1 MLAPRRK
8 SRQVRIGDVLIGG
21 NAPISVQSMTTT
33 DTADVQATLEQIA
46 RLVDAG
52 VDIVRVAVP
61 DKQAAAAV
69 PELVRKT
76 PVPLVADIHFD
87 YRLAL
92 AALDGGIHALR
103 LNPGNIEKE
112 EYVRQVVAKAKEREV
127 PIRIGVN
134 FGSIPKISREEADE
148 ITRSVNNTTELI
160 AEQMVRGALKHV
172 RILEAMDYPN
182 IKISLKAFDVPT
194 MIEAYTRIATRVDY
208 PLHLGVT
215 EAGTPR
221 PGSIRSAVGLG
232 HLLAMGI
239 GDTLRV
245 SLAGDPVEEV
255 ATGFEILK
263 ALNLRQRGATM
274 VACPT
279 CGRVEIDLIA
289 LAERV
294 EKYLERI
301 KEPIKVAVMGCVVN
315 GPGESRDADI
325 GVAGGRGKG
334 VIFAKG
340 EIVRTCAEEEI
351 LPTIIEEINKLVGRD
366 EPVTPE
372 LIASLGGLPGRNP
385 NGDRVIEGD
394 TEQFIVGHEELPLL
408 AGVGAGAT
416 SRDHVPAGRT
426 TRRG

>member
-1 MLAPRRK
+1 MLPKRRK
-8 SRQVRIGDVLIGG
+8 TRQLRIGDVLIGG

-33 DTADVQATLEQIA
+33 DTADVQGTLEQIA

-61 DKQAAAAV
+61 DKQAAAAL
-69 PELVRKT
+69 PELVQKT
-76 PVPLVADIHFD
+76 TVPLVADIHFD

-92 AALDGGIHALR
+92 AALDAGIHALR

-112 EYVRQVVAKAKEREV
+112 EYVRQVVTKAKERHV

-134 FGSIPKISREEADE
+134 FGSIPKISKEESDE
-148 ITRSVNNTTELI
+148 ITQTVNSTTELI
-160 AEQMVRGALKHV
+160 AEQMVRGALKHI
-172 RILEAMDYPN
+172 RILEDMDYTN

-194 MIEAYTRIATRVDY
+194 MIEAYVRMADRVDY

-215 EAGTPR
+215 EAGTPKA
-221 PGSIRSAVGLG
+221 GSIRSAIGIG
-232 HLLAMGI
+232 HLLALGI

-255 ATGFEILK
+255 YTGFEILK
-263 ALNLRQRGATM
+263 SLNLRQRGATM

-301 KEPIKVAVMGCVVN
+301 RQPIKVAVMGCVVN

-340 EIVRTCAEEEI
+340 EILRTCSEAEI
-351 LPTIIEEINKLVGRD
+351 LPTIIEEVNKLAGIT

-372 LIASLGGLPGRNP
+372 LIASIGGIPGTLGGRTI
-385 NGDRVIEGD
+385 DGD
-394 TEQFIVGHEELPLL
+394 TDVDTSQFIVGHQDLPLIKI
-408 AGVGAGAT
+408 T
-416 SRDHVPAGRT
+416 NKDHVPTGRT
-426 TRRG
+426 GRR

>member
-1 MLAPRRK
+1 MLPKRRK
-8 SRQVRIGDVLIGG
+8 SRQLRIGDLLIGG

-33 DTADVQATLEQIA
+33 DTADVKATLEQIA

-52 VDIVRVAVP
+52 VDLVRIAVP

-69 PELVRKT
+69 PEIVKNT
-76 PVPLVADIHFD
+76 PIPLVADIHFD

-92 AALDGGIHALR
+92 AAIDGGIHALR

-112 EYVRQVVAKAKEREV
+112 EYVRQVVTKAKERNV

-134 FGSIPKISREEADE
+134 FGSIPKISKEESDE
-148 ITRSVNNTTELI
+148 ITRSVSNTTELI

-172 RILEAMDYPN
+172 RILESMDYNN

-194 MIEAYTRIATRVDY
+194 MIEAYTRIADRVDY

-215 EAGTPR
+215 ESGTPKA
-221 PGSIRSAVGLG
+221 GSIRSTLGLG
-232 HLLAMGI
+232 YLLANGI

-255 ATGFEILK
+255 YTGFEILK
-263 ALNLRQRGATM
+263 GLNLRQRGATM

-294 EKYLERI
+294 EKYLERVRA
-301 KEPIKVAVMGCVVN
+301 PIKVAVMGCVVN
-315 GPGESRDADI
+315 GPGESRDADL

-334 VIFAKG
+334 VIYAKG
-340 EIVRTCAEEEI
+340 EVFRTCAEIDI
-351 LPTIIEEINKLVGRD
+351 LPVLIEEINKLAGID
-366 EPVTPE
+366 APVTQE
-372 LIASLGGLPGRNP
+372 LIESIGGLPGRNP
-385 NGDRVIEGD
+385 NGDRIIDGD
-394 TEQFIVGHEELPLL
+394 TEIDTEKFIVGHQSLPIFT
-408 AGVGAGAT
+408 GVSNAA
-416 SRDHVPAGRT
+416 HVPAGRSH
-426 TRRG
+426 RRE

>member
-1 MLAPRRK
+1 MLPTRRK
-8 SRQVRIGDVLIGG
+8 SRQVRVGDVLIGG
-21 NAPISVQSMTTT
+21 SAPISVQSMTTT
-33 DTADVQATLEQIA
+33 DTADVKATLEQIA

-52 VDIVRVAVP
+52 VDIVRIAVP

-69 PELVRKT
+69 PEIVKKT
-76 PVPLVADIHFD
+76 PIPLIADIHFD

-92 AALDGGIHALR
+92 AAIEGGIHALR

-112 EYVRQVVAKAKEREV
+112 EYVRQVVAKAKERSI

-134 FGSIPKISREEADE
+134 FGSIPKISKEESDE
-148 ITRSVNNTTELI
+148 ITRSVSNTTELT

-172 RILEAMDYPN
+172 RILEDMDYNN
-182 IKISLKAFDVPT
+182 IKISLKAFDVPM
-194 MIEAYTRIATRVDY
+194 MIEAYSRIADRVDY

-215 EAGTPR
+215 EAGTPKA
-221 PGSIRSAVGLG
+221 GSIRSTLG
-232 HLLAMGI
+232 IGYLLARGI

-255 ATGFEILK
+255 YTGFEILK
-263 ALNLRQRGATM
+263 GLNLRQKGATM

-294 EKYLERI
+294 EKYLERVQ
-301 KEPIKVAVMGCVVN
+301 KPIKVAVMGCVVN
-315 GPGESRDADI
+315 GPGESRDADL

-334 VIFAKG
+334 VIYAKG
-340 EIVRTCAEEEI
+340 EIFRTCTEAEI
-351 LPTIIEEINKLVGRD
+351 LPTLIEEINKLAGID

-372 LIASLGGLPGRNP
+372 LIASIGGIPGGNP
-385 NGDRVIEGD
+385 NGNRVIDGD
-394 TEQFIVGHEELPLL
+394 TEVDTERFIVGHQALPLFT
-408 AGVGAGAT
+408 GVSNSA
-416 SRDHVPAGRT
+416 HVPAGRSH
-426 TRRG
+426 RRE

>member
-1 MLAPRRK
+1 MLPKRRK
-8 SRQVRIGDVLIGG
+8 SRQIRIGDVLIGG

-33 DTADVQATLEQIA
+33 DTADVKATLEQIA

-52 VDIVRVAVP
+52 VDIIRIAVP

-69 PELVRKT
+69 PEIVKAT

-92 AALDGGIHALR
+92 AAIEGGIHALR

-112 EYVRQVVAKAKEREV
+112 EYVRQVVTKAKERDI

-134 FGSIPKISREEADE
+134 FGSIPKISKEESDE
-148 ITRSVNNTTELI
+148 ITQSVANTTELI

-172 RILEAMDYPN
+172 RILEDMDYRN

-194 MIEAYTRIATRVDY
+194 MIEAYSRIADRVDY

-215 EAGTPR
+215 ESGTPKA
-221 PGSIRSAVGLG
+221 GSIRSTLGLG
-232 HLLAMGI
+232 YLLANGI

-255 ATGFEILK
+255 YTGFEILK
-263 ALNLRQRGATM
+263 GLNLRQRGATM

-294 EKYLERI
+294 EKYLERVRQ
-301 KEPIKVAVMGCVVN
+301 PIKVAVMGCVVN
-315 GPGESRDADI
+315 GPGESRDADL

-334 VIFAKG
+334 VIYAKG
-340 EIVRTCAEEEI
+340 EVFRTCAEIDI
-351 LPTIIEEINKLVGRD
+351 LPTLIEEINKLAGID
-366 EPVTPE
+366 APVTPE
-372 LIASLGGLPGRNP
+372 LIESIGGLPGRNP

-394 TEQFIVGHEELPLL
+394 TEVDTERFIVGHQSLPIFT
-408 AGVGAGAT
+408 GVSNAA
-416 SRDHVPAGRT
+416 HVPAGRSH
-426 TRRG
+426 RRE

>member
-1 MLAPRRK
+1 MLPKRRK
-8 SRQVRIGDVLIGG
+8 SRQIRIGDVLIGG

-33 DTADVQATLEQIA
+33 DTADVQATLDQIA

-52 VDIVRVAVP
+52 VDIIRIAVP

-69 PELVRKT
+69 PEIVKAT

-92 AALDGGIHALR
+92 AAIEGGIHALR

-112 EYVRQVVAKAKEREV
+112 EYVRQVVTKAKEREI

-134 FGSIPKISREEADE
+134 FGSIPKISKEESDE
-148 ITRSVNNTTELI
+148 ITRSVSNTTELI
-160 AEQMVRGALKHV
+160 AEQMVRGALKHI
-172 RILEAMDYPN
+172 RILEDMDYRN

-194 MIEAYTRIATRVDY
+194 MIEAYTRIADRVEY

-215 EAGTPR
+215 EAGTPKA
-221 PGSIRSAVGLG
+221 GSIRSALGLG
-232 HLLAMGI
+232 YLLANGI

-255 ATGFEILK
+255 YTGFEILK
-263 ALNLRQRGATM
+263 GLNLRQRGATM

-294 EKYLERI
+294 EKYLERVR
-301 KEPIKVAVMGCVVN
+301 EPIKVAVMGCVVN
-315 GPGESRDADI
+315 GPGESRDADL

-334 VIFAKG
+334 VIYAKG
-340 EIVRTCAEEEI
+340 EVFRTCAEIDI
-351 LPTIIEEINKLVGRD
+351 LPTLIEEINKLAGID
-366 EPVTPE
+366 TPVTPE
-372 LIASLGGLPGRNP
+372 LIESIGGLPGRNP

-394 TEQFIVGHEELPLL
+394 TEVDTERFIVGHQSLPIFT
-408 AGVGAGAT
+408 GVSNAA
-416 SRDHVPAGRT
+416 HVPAGRSH
-426 TRRG
+426 RRE

>member
-1 MLAPRRK
+1 L
-8 SRQVRIGDVLIGG
+8 
-21 NAPISVQSMTTT
+21 
-33 DTADVQATLEQIA
+33 
-46 RLVDAG
+46 
-52 VDIVRVAVP
+52 
-61 DKQAAAAV
+61 
-69 PELVRKT
+69 
-76 PVPLVADIHFD
+76 
-87 YRLAL
+87 
-92 AALDGGIHALR
+92 
-103 LNPGNIEKE
+103 
-112 EYVRQVVAKAKEREV
+112 
-127 PIRIGVN
+127 
-134 FGSIPKISREEADE
+134 
-148 ITRSVNNTTELI
+148 
-160 AEQMVRGALKHV
+160 
-172 RILEAMDYPN
+172 
-182 IKISLKAFDVPT
+182 
-194 MIEAYTRIATRVDY
+194 
-208 PLHLGVT
+208 
-215 EAGTPR
+215 
-221 PGSIRSAVGLG
+221 
-232 HLLAMGI
+232 GI

-351 LPTIIEEINKLVGRD
+351 LPTIIEEVNKLVGRD

-372 LIASLGGLPGRNP
+372 LIESLGGLPGRNP

-394 TEQFIVGHEELPLL
+394 TEQFIVGHQELPLL
-408 AGVGAGAT
+408 AGIGAGAT

>member
-1 MLAPRRK
+1 MLPPRRK
-8 SRQVRIGDVLIGG
+8 SRQLRIGDVLIGG

-33 DTADVQATLEQIA
+33 DTADVKATLEQIA

-61 DKQAAAAV
+61 DRQAAAAV
-69 PELVRKT
+69 PELVRQT

-103 LNPGNIEKE
+103 LNPGNIEKP
-112 EYVRQVVAKAKEREV
+112 EYVRQVVAKAKERDV

-134 FGSIPKISREEADE
+134 FGSIPKISKEESDE
-148 ITRSVNNTTELI
+148 ITRTVSNTTELI

-172 RILEAMDYPN
+172 AILEAMDYPN

-194 MIEAYTRIATRVDY
+194 MIEAYTRMATRVDY

-215 EAGTPR
+215 ESGTPKA
-221 PGSIRSAVGLG
+221 GSIRSAVGLG
-232 HLLAMGI
+232 TLLAQGI
-239 GDTLRV
+239 GDTIRV

-255 ATGFEILK
+255 YTGFEILK
-263 ALNLRQRGATM
+263 SLNLRQRGATM

-294 EKYLERI
+294 EKYLERVRT
-301 KEPIKVAVMGCVVN
+301 PIKVAVMGCVVN
-315 GPGESRDADI
+315 GPGESKDADI

-334 VIFAKG
+334 VIFSKG
-340 EIVRTCAEEEI
+340 EIVRTCAEAEI
-351 LPTIIEEINKLVGRD
+351 LPTLIEEVNKLAGID

-372 LIASLGGLPGRNP
+372 LIASIGGLPGRNP
-385 NGDRVIEGD
+385 NGDRIIESDHDAD
-394 TEQFIVGHEELPLL
+394 TERFIVGHQALPILT
-408 AGVGAGAT
+408 GV
-416 SRDHVPAGRT
+416 PQGRT
-426 TRRG
+426 ARR

>member
-1 MLAPRRK
+1 MLPKRRK
-8 SRQVRIGDVLIGG
+8 SRQLRIGDVLIGG
-21 NAPISVQSMTTT
+21 NAPVSVQSMTTT
-33 DTADVQATLEQIA
+33 DTADVKATLEQIA

-52 VDIVRVAVP
+52 VDIVRIAVP

-69 PELVRKT
+69 PEIVKKT

-112 EYVRQVVAKAKEREV
+112 EYVRQVVTKAKERDV

-134 FGSIPKISREEADE
+134 FGSIPKISKEESDE
-148 ITRSVNNTTELI
+148 ITRSVANTTELI
-160 AEQMVRGALKHV
+160 AEQMVRGALKHI
-172 RILEAMDYPN
+172 RILESMDYRN

-194 MIEAYTRIATRVDY
+194 MIEAYTRIADRVDY

-215 EAGTPR
+215 EAGTPKA
-221 PGSIRSAVGLG
+221 GSIRSALGLG
-232 HLLAMGI
+232 YLLARGI

-255 ATGFEILK
+255 YTGFEILK
-263 ALNLRQRGATM
+263 GLNLRQRGATM

-294 EKYLERI
+294 EKYLERVRA
-301 KEPIKVAVMGCVVN
+301 PIKVAVMGCVVN
-315 GPGESRDADI
+315 GPGESRDADL

-334 VIFAKG
+334 VIYAKG
-340 EIVRTCAEEEI
+340 EVFRTCAEIDI
-351 LPTIIEEINKLVGRD
+351 LPTLIEEINKLAGID
-366 EPVTPE
+366 DPVTPE
-372 LIASLGGLPGRNP
+372 LIESIGGLPGRNP

-394 TEQFIVGHEELPLL
+394 TEVDTERFIVGHQLLPIFT
-408 AGVGAGAT
+408 GVSNAA
-416 SRDHVPAGRT
+416 HVPAGRSH
-426 TRRG
+426 RRE

>member
-1 MLAPRRK
+1 MLPKRRK
-8 SRQVRIGDVLIGG
+8 SRQLRIGDVLIGG

-33 DTADVQATLEQIA
+33 DTADVQGTLEQIA

-61 DKQAAAAV
+61 DKQAAAAL
-69 PELVRKT
+69 PELVQKT
-76 PVPLVADIHFD
+76 SVPLVADIHFD

-92 AALDGGIHALR
+92 AALDAGIHALR

-112 EYVRQVVAKAKEREV
+112 EYVRQVVAMAKERQV

-134 FGSIPKISREEADE
+134 FGSIPKISKEESDE
-148 ITRSVNNTTELI
+148 ITRTVSNTTELI
-160 AEQMVRGALKHV
+160 AEQMVRGALKHI
-172 RILEAMDYPN
+172 RILEDMDYTN

-194 MIEAYTRIATRVDY
+194 MIEAYVRMADRVDY

-215 EAGTPR
+215 EAGTPKA
-221 PGSIRSAVGLG
+221 GSIRSAIGIG
-232 HLLAMGI
+232 HLLALGI

-255 ATGFEILK
+255 YTGFEILK
-263 ALNLRQRGATM
+263 SLNLRQRGATM

-294 EKYLERI
+294 EKYLERVRQ
-301 KEPIKVAVMGCVVN
+301 PIKVAVMGCVVN

-340 EIVRTCAEEEI
+340 EIVRTCTEAEI
-351 LPTIIEEINKLVGRD
+351 LPTIIEEVNKLAGITD
-366 EPVTPE
+366 PVTPE
-372 LIASLGGLPGRNP
+372 LIESIGGIPGTLGGRTI
-385 NGDRVIEGD
+385 DGD
-394 TEQFIVGHEELPLL
+394 TEIDTSQFIVGHQDLPLIKI
-408 AGVGAGAT
+408 T
-416 SRDHVPAGRT
+416 NKDHVPTGRAGR
-426 TRRG
+426 R

>member
-1 MLAPRRK
+1 MLPKRRK
-8 SRQVRIGDVLIGG
+8 SRQVRVGDVLIGG

-33 DTADVQATLEQIA
+33 DTADVKATLEQIA

-61 DKQAAAAV
+61 DKQAAAAL
-69 PELVRKT
+69 PELIKGT

-92 AALDGGIHALR
+92 AALDAGIHALR

-134 FGSIPKISREEADE
+134 FGSIPKISKEESDE
-148 ITRSVNNTTELI
+148 ITRTVANTTELI
-160 AEQMVRGALKHV
+160 AEQMVRGALKHI
-172 RILEAMDYPN
+172 RILENMDYTN
-182 IKISLKAFDVPT
+182 LKISLKAFDVPT
-194 MIEAYTRIATRVDY
+194 MIEAYSRMADRVDY

-215 EAGTPR
+215 EAGTPKA
-221 PGSIRSAVGLG
+221 GSIRSAVGIG
-232 HLLAMGI
+232 YLLARGI
-239 GDTLRV
+239 GDTIRI

-255 ATGFEILK
+255 YAGFEILK
-263 ALNLRQRGATM
+263 SLNLRQRGATM

-294 EKYLERI
+294 EKYLERVR
-301 KEPIKVAVMGCVVN
+301 EPIKVAVMGCVVN

-340 EIVRTCAEEEI
+340 EIVRTCAEAEI
-351 LPTIIEEINKLVGRD
+351 LPTIIEEINKLAGID
-366 EPVTPE
+366 TPVTPE
-372 LIASLGGLPGRNP
+372 LIESLGGIPGTLGGRTI
-385 NGDRVIEGD
+385 DGD
-394 TEQFIVGHEELPLL
+394 TEVDTSQFIVGHQDLPLIQI
-408 AGVGAGAT
+408 T
-416 SRDHVPAGRT
+416 SKDHVPAGRT
-426 TRRG
+426 GRR

>member
-1 MLAPRRK
+1 MLPTRRK
-8 SRQVRIGDVLIGG
+8 SRQLRIGDVLIGG
-21 NAPISVQSMTTT
+21 DAPISVQSMTTT
-33 DTADVQATLEQIA
+33 DTADVKATLEQLA

-52 VDIVRVAVP
+52 ADLVRIAVP

-69 PELVRKT
+69 PELVKKT
-76 PVPLVADIHFD
+76 PIPLIADIHFD

-92 AALDGGIHALR
+92 AALDGGIQALR

-112 EYVRQVVAKAKEREV
+112 EYVRQVVAKAKERDV

-134 FGSIPKISREEADE
+134 FGSIPKISREESDE
-148 ITRSVNNTTELI
+148 ITRSVANTTELI

-172 RILEAMDYPN
+172 RILEDMDYHN

-194 MIEAYTRIATRVDY
+194 MIEAYTRIADRVDY

-215 EAGTPR
+215 EAGTPKA
-221 PGSIRSAVGLG
+221 GSIRSALGLG
-232 HLLAMGI
+232 YLLARGI

-255 ATGFEILK
+255 YTGFEILK
-263 ALNLRQRGATM
+263 GLNLRQRGATM

-294 EKYLERI
+294 EKYLERVRT
-301 KEPIKVAVMGCVVN
+301 PIKVAVMGCVVN
-315 GPGESRDADI
+315 GPGESRDADL

-334 VIFAKG
+334 VIYAKG
-340 EIVRTCAEEEI
+340 EVFRTCAEIDI
-351 LPTIIEEINKLVGRD
+351 LPTLIEEINKLAGID
-366 EPVTPE
+366 TPVTPE
-372 LIASLGGLPGRNP
+372 LIASIGGLPGRNP
-385 NGDRVIEGD
+385 NGDRIIAGD
-394 TEQFIVGHEELPLL
+394 TEVDSERFIVGHQSLPIFT
-408 AGVGAGAT
+408 GVSNAAN
-416 SRDHVPAGRT
+416 VPAGRSH
-426 TRRG
+426 RRE

>member
-1 MLAPRRK
+1 MLPKRRK
-8 SRQVRIGDVLIGG
+8 SRQVRVGDVLIGG
-21 NAPISVQSMTTT
+21 NAPVSVQSMTTT
-33 DTADVQATLEQIA
+33 DTADVKATLEQIT

-69 PELVRKT
+69 PELVRQT
-76 PVPLVADIHFD
+76 PIPLVADIHFD

-112 EYVRQVVAKAKEREV
+112 EYVRLVVAKAKERDV

-134 FGSIPKISREEADE
+134 FGSIPKISKEESDE
-148 ITRSVNNTTELI
+148 ITATVANTTELI

-172 RILEAMDYPN
+172 RILENMDYNN

-194 MIEAYTRIATRVDY
+194 MIEAYERIADRVDY

-215 EAGTPR
+215 EAGTPKA
-221 PGSIRSAVGLG
+221 GSIRSATGIG
-232 HLLAMGI
+232 YLLARGI
-239 GDTLRV
+239 GDTIRI

-255 ATGFEILK
+255 YTGFEILK
-263 ALNLRQRGATM
+263 SLNLRQRGATM

-294 EKYLERI
+294 EKYLERVRQ
-301 KEPIKVAVMGCVVN
+301 PIKVAVMGCVVN
-315 GPGESRDADI
+315 GPGESRDADL

-334 VIFAKG
+334 VIYAKG
-340 EIVRTCAEEEI
+340 EIFRTCAEVDI
-351 LPTIIEEINKLVGRD
+351 LPTLIEEINKLAGID
-366 EPVTPE
+366 APVTPE
-372 LIASLGGLPGRNP
+372 LIESIGGLPGRNP

-394 TEQFIVGHEELPLL
+394 TEVDTERFIVGHQALPIF
-408 AGVGAGAT
+408 AGAT
-416 SRDHVPAGRT
+416 SAAHVPAGRT
-426 TRRG
+426 SRRG

>member
-33 DTADVQATLEQIA
+33 DTADVKATLEQIA

-69 PELVRKT
+69 PELVERT

-112 EYVRQVVAKAKEREV
+112 EYVRQVVAKAKERAV

-134 FGSIPKISREEADE
+134 FGSIPKISKAESDE
-148 ITRSVNNTTELI
+148 ITQTVANTTELI

-172 RILEAMDYPN
+172 RILEDMDYTD

-194 MIEAYTRIATRVDY
+194 MIEAYTRMAGRVDY

-215 EAGTPR
+215 ESGTPKA
-221 PGSIRSAVGLG
+221 GSIRSAVGLG
-232 HLLAMGI
+232 HLLALGI

-255 ATGFEILK
+255 YTGFEILK
-263 ALNLRQRGATM
+263 SLNLRQRGATM

-294 EKYLERI
+294 EKYLERV
-301 KEPIKVAVMGCVVN
+301 KAPIKVAVMGCVVN

-340 EIVRTCAEEEI
+340 EIVRTCAEVEI
-351 LPTIIEEINKLVGRD
+351 LPTILEEINKLAGID
-366 EPVTPE
+366 APVTPE
-372 LIASLGGLPGRNP
+372 LIASLGGLPGGNP
-385 NGDRVIEGD
+385 NGDRPIEGD
-394 TEQFIVGHEELPLL
+394 TEVDTERFIVGHQALPLF
-408 AGVGAGAT
+408 AGVSNAT
-416 SRDHVPAGRT
+416 GVPAGRSH
-426 TRRG
+426 RRG

>member
-69 PELVRKT
+69 PELVRQT

-351 LPTIIEEINKLVGRD
+351 LPTILEEVNKLVGRD

>member
-1 MLAPRRK
+1 MLPKRRK
-8 SRQVRIGDVLIGG
+8 SRQLRIGDLLIGG

-33 DTADVQATLEQIA
+33 DTADVKATLEQIA

-52 VDIVRVAVP
+52 VDLVRIAVP

-69 PELVRKT
+69 PEIVKNT
-76 PVPLVADIHFD
+76 PIPLVADIHFD

-112 EYVRQVVAKAKEREV
+112 EYVRQVVTKAKERNV

-134 FGSIPKISREEADE
+134 FGSIPKISKEESDE
-148 ITRSVNNTTELI
+148 ITRSVSNTTELI

-172 RILEAMDYPN
+172 RILESMDYHN

-194 MIEAYTRIATRVDY
+194 MIEAYTRIADRVDY

-215 EAGTPR
+215 EAGTPKA
-221 PGSIRSAVGLG
+221 GSIRSTLGLG
-232 HLLAMGI
+232 YLLANGI

-255 ATGFEILK
+255 YTGFEILK
-263 ALNLRQRGATM
+263 GLNLRQRGATM

-294 EKYLERI
+294 EKYLERVRA
-301 KEPIKVAVMGCVVN
+301 PIKVAVMGCVVN
-315 GPGESRDADI
+315 GPGESRDADL

-334 VIFAKG
+334 VIYAKG
-340 EIVRTCAEEEI
+340 EVFRTCAEIDI
-351 LPTIIEEINKLVGRD
+351 LPTLIEEINKLAGID
-366 EPVTPE
+366 TPVTPE
-372 LIASLGGLPGRNP
+372 LIASIGGLPGRNP
-385 NGDRVIEGD
+385 NGDRIIDGD
-394 TEQFIVGHEELPLL
+394 TDVDTEKFIVGHQSLPIFT
-408 AGVGAGAT
+408 GVSNAA
-416 SRDHVPAGRT
+416 HVPAGRSH
-426 TRRG
+426 RRE

>member
-1 MLAPRRK
+1 MLPKRRK
-8 SRQVRIGDVLIGG
+8 SRQLRIGDLLIGG

-33 DTADVQATLEQIA
+33 DTADVKATLEQIA

-52 VDIVRVAVP
+52 VDLVRIAVP

-69 PELVRKT
+69 PEIVKNT
-76 PVPLVADIHFD
+76 PIPLVADIHFD

-92 AALDGGIHALR
+92 AAIEGGIHALR

-112 EYVRQVVAKAKEREV
+112 EYVRQVVTKAKERNI

-134 FGSIPKISREEADE
+134 FGSIPKISKEESDE
-148 ITRSVNNTTELI
+148 ITRSVSNTTELI

-172 RILEAMDYPN
+172 RILESMDYNN

-194 MIEAYTRIATRVDY
+194 MIEAYTRIADRVDY

-215 EAGTPR
+215 ESGTPKA
-221 PGSIRSAVGLG
+221 GSIRSTLGLG
-232 HLLAMGI
+232 YLLANGI

-255 ATGFEILK
+255 YTGFEILK
-263 ALNLRQRGATM
+263 GLNLRQRGATM

-294 EKYLERI
+294 EKYLERVRA
-301 KEPIKVAVMGCVVN
+301 PIKVAVMGCVVN
-315 GPGESRDADI
+315 GPGESRDADL

-334 VIFAKG
+334 VIYAKG
-340 EIVRTCAEEEI
+340 EVFRTCAEIDI
-351 LPTIIEEINKLVGRD
+351 LPVLIEEINKLAGID
-366 EPVTPE
+366 APVTQE
-372 LIASLGGLPGRNP
+372 LIESIGGLPGRNP
-385 NGDRVIEGD
+385 NGDRIIDGD
-394 TEQFIVGHEELPLL
+394 TEIDTEKFIVGHQSLPIFT
-408 AGVGAGAT
+408 GVSNAA
-416 SRDHVPAGRT
+416 HVPAGRSH
-426 TRRG
+426 RRE

>member
-1 MLAPRRK
+1 MLPPRRK

-21 NAPISVQSMTTT
+21 NAPVSVQSMTTT
-33 DTADVQATLEQIA
+33 DTADVKATLAQIA

-61 DKQAAAAV
+61 DKQAAAAL
-69 PELVRKT
+69 PELIAQT
-76 PVPLVADIHFD
+76 PAPLVADIHFD

-92 AALDGGIHALR
+92 AALDAGIHALR

-112 EYVRQVVAKAKEREV
+112 DYVRQVVTKAKERDV

-134 FGSIPKISREEADE
+134 FGSIPKITKEESDE
-148 ITRSVNNTTELI
+148 ITRTVSNTTELI

-172 RILEAMDYPN
+172 RILEDMNYTN

-194 MIEAYTRIATRVDY
+194 MIEAYTRIADRVDY

-215 EAGTPR
+215 EAGTPKA
-221 PGSIRSAVGLG
+221 GSIRSALG
-232 HLLAMGI
+232 IGYLLARGI
-239 GDTLRV
+239 GDTIRV

-255 ATGFEILK
+255 YTGFEILK
-263 ALNLRQRGATM
+263 SLNLRQRGATM

-294 EKYLERI
+294 EKYLERVRT
-301 KEPIKVAVMGCVVN
+301 PIKVAVMGCVVN

-340 EIVRTCAEEEI
+340 EIVRTCAEAEI
-351 LPTIIEEINKLVGRD
+351 LPTIIEEINKLAGID
-366 EPVTPE
+366 APVTPE
-372 LIASLGGLPGRNP
+372 LIESIGGIPGGNP

-394 TEQFIVGHEELPLL
+394 HEVDTDQFIVGHQALPLFQ
-408 AGVGAGAT
+408 VSNAT
-416 SRDHVPAGRT
+416 GVPAGRSH
-426 TRRG
+426 RRG

>member
-1 MLAPRRK
+1 MLPKRRK
-8 SRQVRIGDVLIGG
+8 SRQVRVGDVLIGG

-33 DTADVQATLEQIA
+33 DTADVKATLEQIA

-69 PELVRKT
+69 PELVRQT
-76 PVPLVADIHFD
+76 PIPLVADIHFD

-92 AALDGGIHALR
+92 AALEGGIHALR

-112 EYVRQVVAKAKEREV
+112 EYVRLVVAKAKEREV

-134 FGSIPKISREEADE
+134 FGSIPKISKEESDE
-148 ITRSVNNTTELI
+148 ITATVANTTELI
-160 AEQMVRGALKHV
+160 AEQMVRGALKHI
-172 RILEAMDYPN
+172 RILENMDYTN

-194 MIEAYTRIATRVDY
+194 MIEAYTRMADRVDY

-215 EAGTPR
+215 EAGTPKA
-221 PGSIRSAVGLG
+221 GSIRSAIGIG

-255 ATGFEILK
+255 YTGFEILK
-263 ALNLRQRGATM
+263 SLNLRQRGATM

-294 EKYLERI
+294 EKYLERVRQ
-301 KEPIKVAVMGCVVN
+301 PIKVAVMGCVVN

-340 EIVRTCAEEEI
+340 EIVRTCSEAEI
-351 LPTIIEEINKLVGRD
+351 LPTIIEEVNKLAGITD
-366 EPVTPE
+366 PVTPE
-372 LIASLGGLPGRNP
+372 LIASIGGIPGTLGGRTI
-385 NGDRVIEGD
+385 DGD
-394 TEQFIVGHEELPLL
+394 TEVDTSQFIVGHQDLPLIKI
-408 AGVGAGAT
+408 T
-416 SRDHVPAGRT
+416 NKDHVPTGRAGR
-426 TRRG
+426 R

>member
-33 DTADVQATLEQIA
+33 DTADVKATLEQIA

-69 PELVRKT
+69 PELVKKT

-134 FGSIPKISREEADE
+134 FGSIPKISKEEADE

-301 KEPIKVAVMGCVVN
+301 REPIKVAVMGCVVN

-340 EIVRTCAEEEI
+340 EIVRTCAEEDI
-351 LPTIIEEINKLVGRD
+351 LPTIIEEVNKLVGRD

-372 LIASLGGLPGRNP
+372 LIESLGGLPGRNP

-394 TEQFIVGHEELPLL
+394 TEQFIVGHQELPLL
-408 AGVGAGAT
+408 VGVGAGAT

>member
-1 MLAPRRK
+1 MLPPRRK

-21 NAPISVQSMTTT
+21 NAPVSVQSMTTT
-33 DTADVQATLEQIA
+33 DTADVKATLAQIA

-61 DKQAAAAV
+61 DKQAAAAL
-69 PELVRKT
+69 PELIAQT
-76 PVPLVADIHFD
+76 PAPLVADIHFD

-92 AALDGGIHALR
+92 AALDAGIHALR

-112 EYVRQVVAKAKEREV
+112 DYVRQVVTKAKERDV

-134 FGSIPKISREEADE
+134 FGSIPKITKEESDE
-148 ITRSVNNTTELI
+148 ITRTVSNTTELI

-172 RILEAMDYPN
+172 RILEDMDYTN

-194 MIEAYTRIATRVDY
+194 MIEAYTRIADRVDY

-215 EAGTPR
+215 EAGTPKA
-221 PGSIRSAVGLG
+221 GSIRSALG
-232 HLLAMGI
+232 IGYLLARGI
-239 GDTLRV
+239 GDTIRV

-255 ATGFEILK
+255 YTGFEILK
-263 ALNLRQRGATM
+263 SLNLRQRGATM

-294 EKYLERI
+294 EKYLERVRT
-301 KEPIKVAVMGCVVN
+301 PIKVAVMGCVVN

-340 EIVRTCAEEEI
+340 EIVRTCAEAEI
-351 LPTIIEEINKLVGRD
+351 LPTIIEEINKLAGID
-366 EPVTPE
+366 APVTPE
-372 LIASLGGLPGRNP
+372 LIESIGGIPGGNP

-394 TEQFIVGHEELPLL
+394 HEVDTDQFIVGHQALPLFQ
-408 AGVGAGAT
+408 VSNAT
-416 SRDHVPAGRT
+416 GVPAGRSH
-426 TRRG
+426 RRG

>member
-1 MLAPRRK
+1 MLPKRRK
-8 SRQVRIGDVLIGG
+8 SRQLRIGDVLIGG

-33 DTADVQATLEQIA
+33 DTADVKATIEQIA

-52 VDIVRVAVP
+52 VDIVRIAVP

-69 PELVRKT
+69 PEIVAKT

-112 EYVRQVVAKAKEREV
+112 EYVRLVVAKAKERDV

-134 FGSIPKISREEADE
+134 FGSIPKISKEESDE
-148 ITRSVNNTTELI
+148 ITRSVANTTELI
-160 AEQMVRGALKHV
+160 AEQMVRGALKHI
-172 RILEAMDYPN
+172 RILEDMDYRN

-194 MIEAYTRIATRVDY
+194 MIEAYMRIADRVDY

-215 EAGTPR
+215 EAGTPKA
-221 PGSIRSAVGLG
+221 GSIRSAIGLG
-232 HLLAMGI
+232 YLLAQGI

-255 ATGFEILK
+255 YTGFEILK
-263 ALNLRQRGATM
+263 GLNLRQRGATM

-294 EKYLERI
+294 EKYLERVRT
-301 KEPIKVAVMGCVVN
+301 PIKVAVMGCVVN
-315 GPGESRDADI
+315 GPGESRDADL

-334 VIFAKG
+334 VIYAKG
-340 EIVRTCAEEEI
+340 EIFRTCAEIDI
-351 LPTIIEEINKLVGRD
+351 LPTLIEEINKLAGID
-366 EPVTPE
+366 APVTPE
-372 LIASLGGLPGRNP
+372 LIESIGGLPGRNP

-394 TEQFIVGHEELPLL
+394 TEVDPEKFIVGHHALPIF
-408 AGVGAGAT
+408 AGVSNSA
-416 SRDHVPAGRT
+416 HVPAGRSH
-426 TRRG
+426 RRE

>member
-1 MLAPRRK
+1 MLPKRRK
-8 SRQVRIGDVLIGG
+8 SRQLRIGDVLIGG
-21 NAPISVQSMTTT
+21 NAPVSVQSMTTT
-33 DTADVQATLEQIA
+33 DTADVKATLEQIA

-52 VDIVRVAVP
+52 VDIVRIAVP

-69 PELVRKT
+69 PEIVKKT

-112 EYVRQVVAKAKEREV
+112 EYVRQVVTKAKERDV

-134 FGSIPKISREEADE
+134 FGSIPKISKEESDE
-148 ITRSVNNTTELI
+148 ITRSVANTTELI
-160 AEQMVRGALKHV
+160 AEQMVRGALKHI
-172 RILEAMDYPN
+172 RILESMDYRN

-194 MIEAYTRIATRVDY
+194 MIEAYTRIADRVDY

-215 EAGTPR
+215 EAGTPKA
-221 PGSIRSAVGLG
+221 GSIRSALGLG
-232 HLLAMGI
+232 YLLARGI

-255 ATGFEILK
+255 YTGFEILK
-263 ALNLRQRGATM
+263 GLNLRQRGATM

-294 EKYLERI
+294 EKYLERVRA
-301 KEPIKVAVMGCVVN
+301 PIKVAVMGCVVN
-315 GPGESRDADI
+315 GPGESRDADL

-334 VIFAKG
+334 VIYAKG
-340 EIVRTCAEEEI
+340 EVFRTCAEIDI
-351 LPTIIEEINKLVGRD
+351 LPTLIEEINKLAGID
-366 EPVTPE
+366 DPVTPE
-372 LIASLGGLPGRNP
+372 LIESIGGLPGRNP

-394 TEQFIVGHEELPLL
+394 TEVDTERFIVGHQSLPIFT
-408 AGVGAGAT
+408 GVSNAA
-416 SRDHVPAGRT
+416 HVPAGRSH
-426 TRRG
+426 RRE

>member
-1 MLAPRRK
+1 MLPKRRK
-8 SRQVRIGDVLIGG
+8 SRQLRIGDLLIGG

-33 DTADVQATLEQIA
+33 DTADVKATLEQIA

-52 VDIVRVAVP
+52 VDLVRIAVP

-69 PELVRKT
+69 PELVKNT
-76 PVPLVADIHFD
+76 PIPLVADIHFD

-112 EYVRQVVAKAKEREV
+112 EYVRQVVTKAKERNV

-134 FGSIPKISREEADE
+134 FGSIPKISKEESDE
-148 ITRSVNNTTELI
+148 ITRSVSSTTELI

-172 RILEAMDYPN
+172 RILESMDYYN

-194 MIEAYTRIATRVDY
+194 MIEAYTRIADRVDY

-215 EAGTPR
+215 ESGTPKA
-221 PGSIRSAVGLG
+221 GSIRSTLGLG
-232 HLLAMGI
+232 YLLANGI

-255 ATGFEILK
+255 YTGFEILK
-263 ALNLRQRGATM
+263 GLNLRQRGATM

-294 EKYLERI
+294 EKYLERVRA
-301 KEPIKVAVMGCVVN
+301 PIKVAVMGCVVN
-315 GPGESRDADI
+315 GPGESRDADL

-334 VIFAKG
+334 VIYAKG
-340 EIVRTCAEEEI
+340 EVFRTCAEIDI
-351 LPTIIEEINKLVGRD
+351 LPTLIEEINKLAGID
-366 EPVTPE
+366 APVTPE
-372 LIASLGGLPGRNP
+372 LIASIGGLPGRNP
-385 NGDRVIEGD
+385 NGDRIIDGD
-394 TEQFIVGHEELPLL
+394 TDVDTEKFIVGHQSLPIFT
-408 AGVGAGAT
+408 GVSNAA
-416 SRDHVPAGRT
+416 HVPAGRSH
-426 TRRG
+426 RRE

>member
-1 MLAPRRK
+1 MLPKRRK
-8 SRQVRIGDVLIGG
+8 SRQLRIGDLLIGG

-33 DTADVQATLEQIA
+33 DTADVKATLEQIA

-52 VDIVRVAVP
+52 VDLVRIAVP

-69 PELVRKT
+69 PEIVKNT
-76 PVPLVADIHFD
+76 PIPLVADIHFD

-92 AALDGGIHALR
+92 AAIDGGIHALR

-112 EYVRQVVAKAKEREV
+112 EYVRQVVTKAKERNV

-134 FGSIPKISREEADE
+134 FGSIPKISKEESDE
-148 ITRSVNNTTELI
+148 ITRSVSNTTELI

-172 RILEAMDYPN
+172 RILESMDYNN

-194 MIEAYTRIATRVDY
+194 MIEAYTRIADRVDY

-215 EAGTPR
+215 ESGTPKA
-221 PGSIRSAVGLG
+221 GSIRSTLGLG
-232 HLLAMGI
+232 YLLANGI

-255 ATGFEILK
+255 YTGFEILK
-263 ALNLRQRGATM
+263 GLNLRQRGATM

-294 EKYLERI
+294 EKYLERVRA
-301 KEPIKVAVMGCVVN
+301 PIKVAVMGCVVN
-315 GPGESRDADI
+315 GPGESRDADL

-334 VIFAKG
+334 VIYAKG
-340 EIVRTCAEEEI
+340 EVFRTCAEIDI
-351 LPTIIEEINKLVGRD
+351 LPTLIEEINKLAGID
-366 EPVTPE
+366 TPVTPE
-372 LIASLGGLPGRNP
+372 LIESIGGLPGRNP
-385 NGDRVIEGD
+385 NGDRIIDGD
-394 TEQFIVGHEELPLL
+394 TEVDTEKFIVGHQSLPIFT
-408 AGVGAGAT
+408 GVSNAA
-416 SRDHVPAGRT
+416 HVPAGRSH
-426 TRRG
+426 RRE

>member
-1 MLAPRRK
+1 MLPKRRK
-8 SRQVRIGDVLIGG
+8 SRQLRIGDLLIGG

-33 DTADVQATLEQIA
+33 DTADVKATLEQIA

-52 VDIVRVAVP
+52 VDLVRIAVP

-69 PELVRKT
+69 PELVKNT
-76 PVPLVADIHFD
+76 PIPLVADIHFD

-112 EYVRQVVAKAKEREV
+112 EYVRQVVTKAKERNV

-134 FGSIPKISREEADE
+134 FGSIPKISKEESDE
-148 ITRSVNNTTELI
+148 ITRSVSNTTELI

-172 RILEAMDYPN
+172 RILESMDYYN

-194 MIEAYTRIATRVDY
+194 MIEAYTRIADRVDY

-215 EAGTPR
+215 ESGTPKA
-221 PGSIRSAVGLG
+221 GSIRSTLGLG
-232 HLLAMGI
+232 YLLANGI

-255 ATGFEILK
+255 YTGFEILK
-263 ALNLRQRGATM
+263 GLNLRQRGATM

-294 EKYLERI
+294 EKYLERVRA
-301 KEPIKVAVMGCVVN
+301 PIKVAVMGCVVN
-315 GPGESRDADI
+315 GPGESRDADL

-334 VIFAKG
+334 VIYAKG
-340 EIVRTCAEEEI
+340 EVFRTCAEIDI
-351 LPTIIEEINKLVGRD
+351 LPTLIEEINKLAGID
-366 EPVTPE
+366 APVTPE
-372 LIASLGGLPGRNP
+372 LIASIGGLPGRNP
-385 NGDRVIEGD
+385 NGDRIIDGD
-394 TEQFIVGHEELPLL
+394 TDVDTEKFIVGHQSLPIFT
-408 AGVGAGAT
+408 GVSNAA
-416 SRDHVPAGRT
+416 HVPAGRSH
-426 TRRG
+426 RRE

>member
-1 MLAPRRK
+1 MLPKRRK
-8 SRQVRIGDVLIGG
+8 SRQIRIGDVLIGG

-33 DTADVQATLEQIA
+33 DTADVKATLEQIA

-52 VDIVRVAVP
+52 VDIIRIAVP

-69 PELVRKT
+69 PEIVKAT

-92 AALDGGIHALR
+92 AAIEGGIHALR

-112 EYVRQVVAKAKEREV
+112 EYVRQVVTKAKERNV

-134 FGSIPKISREEADE
+134 FGSIPKISKEESDE
-148 ITRSVNNTTELI
+148 ITATVSNTTELI

-172 RILEAMDYPN
+172 RILEDMDYQN

-194 MIEAYTRIATRVDY
+194 MIEAYTRIADRVDY

-215 EAGTPR
+215 ESGTPKA
-221 PGSIRSAVGLG
+221 GSIRSTLGLG
-232 HLLAMGI
+232 YLLANGI

-255 ATGFEILK
+255 YTGFEILK
-263 ALNLRQRGATM
+263 GLNLRQRGATM

-294 EKYLERI
+294 EKYLERVRQ
-301 KEPIKVAVMGCVVN
+301 PIKVAVMGCVVN
-315 GPGESRDADI
+315 GPGESRDADL

-334 VIFAKG
+334 VIYAKG
-340 EIVRTCAEEEI
+340 EVFRTCAEIDI
-351 LPTIIEEINKLVGRD
+351 LPTLIEEINKLAGID
-366 EPVTPE
+366 TPVTPE
-372 LIASLGGLPGRNP
+372 LIESIGGLPGRNP

-394 TEQFIVGHEELPLL
+394 TEVDTERFIVGHQSLPIFT
-408 AGVGAGAT
+408 GVSNAA
-416 SRDHVPAGRT
+416 HVPAGRSH
-426 TRRG
+426 RRE

>member
-1 MLAPRRK
+1 MLPPRRK

-33 DTADVQATLEQIA
+33 DTADVKATLEQIA

-61 DKQAAAAV
+61 DKQAAAAL
-69 PELVRKT
+69 PELIRQT

-92 AALDGGIHALR
+92 AALDAGIHALR

-112 EYVRQVVAKAKEREV
+112 DYVRQVVAKAKEREV

-134 FGSIPKISREEADE
+134 FGSIPKISKEESDE
-148 ITRSVNNTTELI
+148 ITQTVANTTELI

-172 RILEAMDYPN
+172 RILEDMDYTN

-194 MIEAYTRIATRVDY
+194 MIEAYTRIADRVDY

-215 EAGTPR
+215 EAGTPKA
-221 PGSIRSAVGLG
+221 GSIRSALG
-232 HLLAMGI
+232 IGYLLARGI
-239 GDTLRV
+239 GDTIRV

-255 ATGFEILK
+255 YTGFEILK
-263 ALNLRQRGATM
+263 SLNLRQRGATM

-294 EKYLERI
+294 EKYLERVRT
-301 KEPIKVAVMGCVVN
+301 PIKVAVMGCVVN

-340 EIVRTCAEEEI
+340 EIVRTCAEAEI
-351 LPTIIEEINKLVGRD
+351 LPTIIEEINKLAGID
-366 EPVTPE
+366 APVTPE
-372 LIASLGGLPGRNP
+372 LIESIGGIPGGNP

-394 TEQFIVGHEELPLL
+394 HEADTEQFIVGHQALPLFH
-408 AGVGAGAT
+408 VSNAT
-416 SRDHVPAGRT
+416 GVPAGRSH
-426 TRRG
+426 RRG

>member
-1 MLAPRRK
+1 MLPPRRK
-8 SRQVRIGDVLIGG
+8 SRQVRVGDVLIGG

-33 DTADVQATLEQIA
+33 DTADVEGTLDQIA

-69 PELVRKT
+69 PELVRRT
-76 PVPLVADIHFD
+76 PVPLIADIHFD

-92 AALDGGIHALR
+92 AALDGGIHGLR

-112 EYVRQVVAKAKEREV
+112 EYVRQVVAKAQEREV

-134 FGSIPKISREEADE
+134 FGSIPKISKAEADE
-148 ITRSVNNTTELI
+148 ITRSVSNTTELI

-172 RILEAMDYPN
+172 RILEQMDYRN

-215 EAGTPR
+215 EAGTPK
-221 PGSIRSAVGLG
+221 PGSIRSAVGIG
-232 HLLAMGI
+232 HLLALGI
-239 GDTLRV
+239 GDTIRV

-255 ATGFEILK
+255 VTGFEILK
-263 ALNLRQRGATM
+263 SLNLRQRGATM

-294 EKYLERI
+294 EQYLTRVAT
-301 KEPIKVAVMGCVVN
+301 PIKVAVMGCVVN
-315 GPGESRDADI
+315 GPGESKDADI

-340 EIVRTCAEEEI
+340 EIVRTCAEAEI
-351 LPTIIEEINKLVGRD
+351 LPTIIEEINKLAGI
-366 EPVTPE
+366 EAPVTPE
-372 LIASLGGLPGRNP
+372 LIESLGGIPQALGGRA
-385 NGDRVIEGD
+385 IAGD
-394 TEQFIVGHEELPLL
+394 TEQFIVGHQELPLL
-408 AGVGAGAT
+408 HTLSDSTA
-416 SRDHVPAGRT
+416 HVPVGRKG
-426 TRRG
+426 RR

>member
-1 MLAPRRK
+1 MLAKRRK
-8 SRQVRIGDVLIGG
+8 SRQIRIGDVLIGG

-33 DTADVQATLEQIA
+33 DTADVKATLEQIA

-52 VDIVRVAVP
+52 VDIVRIAVP

-69 PELVRKT
+69 PEIVRQT

-92 AALDGGIHALR
+92 AALEGGIHALR

-112 EYVRQVVAKAKEREV
+112 EYVRQVVTKAKEREV

-134 FGSIPKISREEADE
+134 FGSIPKISKEESDE

-160 AEQMVRGALKHV
+160 AEQMVRGALKHI
-172 RILEAMDYPN
+172 RILEDMDYRN
-182 IKISLKAFDVPT
+182 IKVSLKAFDVPT
-194 MIEAYTRIATRVDY
+194 MIEAYTRIADRIDY

-215 EAGTPR
+215 EAGTPKA
-221 PGSIRSAVGLG
+221 GSIRSAIGLG
-232 HLLAMGI
+232 HLLALGI

-255 ATGFEILK
+255 YTGFEILK
-263 ALNLRQRGATM
+263 SLNLRQRGATM

-294 EKYLERI
+294 EKYLERVRT
-301 KEPIKVAVMGCVVN
+301 PIKVAVMGCVVN
-315 GPGESRDADI
+315 GPGESRDADL

-334 VIFAKG
+334 VIYAKG
-340 EIVRTCAEEEI
+340 EVFRTCSEADI
-351 LPTIIEEINKLVGRD
+351 LPTLIEEINKLAGID
-366 EPVTPE
+366 TPVTPE
-372 LIASLGGLPGRNP
+372 LIESIGGIPGTLGGRTI
-385 NGDRVIEGD
+385 DGD
-394 TEQFIVGHEELPLL
+394 TDVDTSNFIVGHEEVPLFQI
-408 AGVGAGAT
+408 T
-416 SRDHVPAGRT
+416 NKDHVPAGRSH
-426 TRRG
+426 RRG

>member
-1 MLAPRRK
+1 MLPKRRK
-8 SRQVRIGDVLIGG
+8 SRQLRIGDLLIGG

-33 DTADVQATLEQIA
+33 DTADVKATLEQIA

-52 VDIVRVAVP
+52 VDLVRIAVP

-69 PELVRKT
+69 PEIVKNT
-76 PVPLVADIHFD
+76 PIPLVADIHFD
-87 YRLAL
+87 YHLAL

-112 EYVRQVVAKAKEREV
+112 EYVRQVVAKAKERNV

-134 FGSIPKISREEADE
+134 FGSIPKISKEESDE
-148 ITRSVNNTTELI
+148 ITRSVSNTTELI

-172 RILEAMDYPN
+172 RILESMDYNN

-194 MIEAYTRIATRVDY
+194 MIEAYTRIADRVDY

-215 EAGTPR
+215 EAGTPKA
-221 PGSIRSAVGLG
+221 GSIRSALGLG
-232 HLLAMGI
+232 YLLANGI

-255 ATGFEILK
+255 YTGFEILK
-263 ALNLRQRGATM
+263 GLNLRQRGATM

-294 EKYLERI
+294 EKYLERVRA
-301 KEPIKVAVMGCVVN
+301 PIKVAVMGCVVN
-315 GPGESRDADI
+315 GPGESRDADL

-334 VIFAKG
+334 VIYAKG
-340 EIVRTCAEEEI
+340 EVFRTCAEIDI
-351 LPTIIEEINKLVGRD
+351 LPTLIEEINKLAGID
-366 EPVTPE
+366 APVTPE
-372 LIASLGGLPGRNP
+372 LIASIGGLPGRNP

-394 TEQFIVGHEELPLL
+394 TDVDTEKFIVGHQSLPIFT
-408 AGVGAGAT
+408 GVSNAA
-416 SRDHVPAGRT
+416 HVPAGRSH
-426 TRRG
+426 RRE

>member
-1 MLAPRRK
+1 MLPPRRK
-8 SRQVRIGDVLIGG
+8 SRQLRIGDVLIGG

-33 DTADVQATLEQIA
+33 DTADVKATLEQIA

-61 DKQAAAAV
+61 DRQAAAAV
-69 PELVRKT
+69 PELVRQT

-112 EYVRQVVAKAKEREV
+112 EYVRQVVAKAKERDV

-134 FGSIPKISREEADE
+134 FGSIPKISREESDE
-148 ITRSVNNTTELI
+148 ITRTVSNMTELI
-160 AEQMVRGALKHV
+160 AEQMVRGALKHIA
-172 RILEAMDYPN
+172 ILEAMDYPN

-194 MIEAYTRIATRVDY
+194 MIEAYTRMATRVDY

-215 EAGTPR
+215 ESGTPKA
-221 PGSIRSAVGLG
+221 GSIRSAVGLG
-232 HLLAMGI
+232 TLLAQGI
-239 GDTLRV
+239 GDTIRV

-255 ATGFEILK
+255 YTGFEILK
-263 ALNLRQRGATM
+263 SLNLRQRGATM

-294 EKYLERI
+294 EKYLERVRT
-301 KEPIKVAVMGCVVN
+301 PLKVAVMGCVVN
-315 GPGESRDADI
+315 GPGESKDADI

-334 VIFAKG
+334 VIFSKG
-340 EIVRTCAEEEI
+340 EIVRTCAEAEI
-351 LPTIIEEINKLVGRD
+351 LPTLIEEVNKLAGID

-372 LIASLGGLPGRNP
+372 LIASIGGLPGRNP
-385 NGDRVIEGD
+385 NGDRIIESDHDAD
-394 TEQFIVGHEELPLL
+394 TERFIVGHQALPILT
-408 AGVGAGAT
+408 GV
-416 SRDHVPAGRT
+416 PQGRT
-426 TRRG
+426 ARR

>member
-1 MLAPRRK
+1 MMPKRRK
-8 SRQVRIGDVLIGG
+8 SRQLRIGDLLIGG

-33 DTADVQATLEQIA
+33 DTADVKATLEQIA
-46 RLVDAG
+46 GLVDAG
-52 VDIVRVAVP
+52 VDIVRIAVP

-69 PELVRKT
+69 PEIVAKT

-112 EYVRQVVAKAKEREV
+112 EYVRLVVAKAKERDV

-134 FGSIPKISREEADE
+134 FGSIPKISKEESDE

-160 AEQMVRGALKHV
+160 AEQMVRGALKHI
-172 RILEAMDYPN
+172 RILEDMDYHN
-182 IKISLKAFDVPT
+182 IKVSLKAFDVPT
-194 MIEAYTRIATRVDY
+194 MIEAYTRIADRIDY

-215 EAGTPR
+215 EAGTPKA
-221 PGSIRSAVGLG
+221 GSIRSAIGLG
-232 HLLAMGI
+232 HLLALGI

-255 ATGFEILK
+255 YTGFEILK
-263 ALNLRQRGATM
+263 SLNLRQRGATM

-294 EKYLERI
+294 EKYLERVRQ
-301 KEPIKVAVMGCVVN
+301 PIKVAVMGCVVN
-315 GPGESRDADI
+315 GPGESRDADL

-334 VIFAKG
+334 VIYAKG
-340 EIVRTCAEEEI
+340 EIFRTCAEIDI
-351 LPTIIEEINKLVGRD
+351 LPTLIEEINKLAGID
-366 EPVTPE
+366 TPVTPE
-372 LIASLGGLPGRNP
+372 LIESIGGLPGGNP
-385 NGDRVIEGD
+385 NGNRVIDGD
-394 TEQFIVGHEELPLL
+394 TEVDTEKFIVGHQALPIFT
-408 AGVGAGAT
+408 GVSNSA
-416 SRDHVPAGRT
+416 HVPAGRSH
-426 TRRG
+426 RRG

>member
-1 MLAPRRK
+1 MLPPRRK

-21 NAPISVQSMTTT
+21 NAPVSVQSMTTT
-33 DTADVQATLEQIA
+33 DTADVKATLAQIA

-61 DKQAAAAV
+61 DKQAAAAL
-69 PELVRKT
+69 PELIAQT
-76 PVPLVADIHFD
+76 PAPLVADIHFD

-92 AALDGGIHALR
+92 AALDAGIHALR

-112 EYVRQVVAKAKEREV
+112 DYVRQVVTKAKERDV

-134 FGSIPKISREEADE
+134 FGSIPKISKEESDE
-148 ITRSVNNTTELI
+148 ITRTVSNTTELI

-172 RILEAMDYPN
+172 RILEDMDYTN

-194 MIEAYTRIATRVDY
+194 MIEAYTRIADRVDY

-215 EAGTPR
+215 EAGTPKA
-221 PGSIRSAVGLG
+221 GSIRSALG
-232 HLLAMGI
+232 IGYLLARGI
-239 GDTLRV
+239 GDTIRV

-255 ATGFEILK
+255 YTGFEILK
-263 ALNLRQRGATM
+263 SLNLRQRGATM

-294 EKYLERI
+294 EKYLERVRT
-301 KEPIKVAVMGCVVN
+301 PIKVAVMGCVVN

-340 EIVRTCAEEEI
+340 EIVRTCAEAEI
-351 LPTIIEEINKLVGRD
+351 LPTIIEEINKLAGID
-366 EPVTPE
+366 APVTPE
-372 LIASLGGLPGRNP
+372 LIESIGGIPGGNP

-394 TEQFIVGHEELPLL
+394 HEVDTDQFIVGHQALPLFQ
-408 AGVGAGAT
+408 VSNAT
-416 SRDHVPAGRT
+416 GVPAGRSH
-426 TRRG
+426 RRG

>member
-255 ATGFEILK
+255 VTGFEILK

>member
-1 MLAPRRK
+1 MLPPRRK
-8 SRQVRIGDVLIGG
+8 TRQLRIGDVLIGG
-21 NAPISVQSMTTT
+21 DAPISVQSMTTT
-33 DTADVQATLEQIA
+33 DTADVKATLEQIA

-61 DKQAAAAV
+61 DKPAAAAV
-69 PELVRKT
+69 PELVRRT

-112 EYVRQVVAKAKEREV
+112 EYVRLVVAKAKERAV

-134 FGSIPKISREEADE
+134 FGSIPKISPEESDE
-148 ITRSVNNTTELI
+148 ITRTVANTTELV
-160 AEQMVRGALKHV
+160 AEQMVRGALKHIA
-172 RILEAMDYPN
+172 ILEAMDYRD

-194 MIEAYTRIATRVDY
+194 MIEAYSRMATRVEY

-215 EAGTPR
+215 EAGTPKA
-221 PGSIRSAVGLG
+221 GSIRSAVGIG
-232 HLLAMGI
+232 SLLARGI
-239 GDTLRV
+239 GDTIRV

-255 ATGFEILK
+255 FTGFEILK
-263 ALNLRQRGATM
+263 SLNLRQRGATM

-289 LAERV
+289 LAQRV
-294 EKYLERI
+294 EKYLERVRT
-301 KEPIKVAVMGCVVN
+301 PLKVAVMGCVVN

-334 VIFAKG
+334 VIFSKG
-340 EIVRTCAEEEI
+340 EVVRTCSEAEI
-351 LPTIIEEINKLVGRD
+351 LPTLIEEVNKLAGIV

-372 LIASLGGLPGRNP
+372 LIESLGGLPGRNP
-385 NGDRVIEGD
+385 NGDRAIEGD
-394 TEQFIVGHEELPLL
+394 TEQFIVGHQALPLL
-408 AGVGAGAT
+408 NGTGVPTPAGTGI
-416 SRDHVPAGRT
+416 PAGRT
-426 TRRG
+426 GRR

>member
-1 MLAPRRK
+1 MLPKRRK
-8 SRQVRIGDVLIGG
+8 SRQIRIGDVLIGG

-33 DTADVQATLEQIA
+33 DTADVKATLEQIA

-52 VDIVRVAVP
+52 VDIIRIAVP

-69 PELVRKT
+69 PAIVKAT

-92 AALDGGIHALR
+92 AALEGGIHALR

-112 EYVRQVVAKAKEREV
+112 EYVRQVVTKAKERDV

-134 FGSIPKISREEADE
+134 FGSIPKISREESDE
-148 ITRSVNNTTELI
+148 ITRSVANTTELI

-172 RILEAMDYPN
+172 RILEDMDYRN

-194 MIEAYTRIATRVDY
+194 MIEAYTRIADRVDY

-215 EAGTPR
+215 ESGTPKA
-221 PGSIRSAVGLG
+221 GSIRSALGLG
-232 HLLAMGI
+232 YLLANGI

-255 ATGFEILK
+255 YTGFEILK
-263 ALNLRQRGATM
+263 GLNLRQRGATM

-294 EKYLERI
+294 EKYLERVRQ
-301 KEPIKVAVMGCVVN
+301 PIKVAVMGCVVN
-315 GPGESRDADI
+315 GPGESRDADL

-334 VIFAKG
+334 VIYAKG
-340 EIVRTCAEEEI
+340 EVFRTCAEIDI
-351 LPTIIEEINKLVGRD
+351 LPTLIEEINRLAGID
-366 EPVTPE
+366 APVTPE
-372 LIASLGGLPGRNP
+372 LIESIGGLPGRNP

-394 TEQFIVGHEELPLL
+394 TGVDTERFIVGHQSLPIFT
-408 AGVGAGAT
+408 GVSNAA
-416 SRDHVPAGRT
+416 HVPAGRSH
-426 TRRG
+426 RRE

>member
-1 MLAPRRK
+1 MLPPRRK
-8 SRQVRIGDVLIGG
+8 SRQMRIGDVLIGG
-21 NAPISVQSMTTT
+21 NAPVSVQSMTTT
-33 DTADVQATLEQIA
+33 DTADVKATLAQIA

-61 DKQAAAAV
+61 DKQAAAAL
-69 PELVRKT
+69 PELIAQT
-76 PVPLVADIHFD
+76 PAPLVADIHFD

-92 AALDGGIHALR
+92 AALDAGIHALR

-112 EYVRQVVAKAKEREV
+112 DYVRQVVTKAKERDV

-134 FGSIPKISREEADE
+134 FGSIPKITKEESDE
-148 ITRSVNNTTELI
+148 ITRTVSNTTELI

-172 RILEAMDYPN
+172 RILEDMDYTN

-194 MIEAYTRIATRVDY
+194 MIEAYTRIADRVDY

-215 EAGTPR
+215 EAGTPKA
-221 PGSIRSAVGLG
+221 GSIRSALG
-232 HLLAMGI
+232 IGYLLARGI
-239 GDTLRV
+239 GDTIRV

-255 ATGFEILK
+255 YTGFEILK
-263 ALNLRQRGATM
+263 SLNLRQRGATM

-294 EKYLERI
+294 EKYLERVRT
-301 KEPIKVAVMGCVVN
+301 PIKVAVMGCVVN

-340 EIVRTCAEEEI
+340 EIVRTCAEAEI
-351 LPTIIEEINKLVGRD
+351 LPTIIEEINKLAGID
-366 EPVTPE
+366 APVTPE
-372 LIASLGGLPGRNP
+372 LIESIGGIPGGNP

-394 TEQFIVGHEELPLL
+394 HEVDTDQFIVGHQALPLFQ
-408 AGVGAGAT
+408 VSNAT
-416 SRDHVPAGRT
+416 GVPAGRSH
-426 TRRG
+426 RRG